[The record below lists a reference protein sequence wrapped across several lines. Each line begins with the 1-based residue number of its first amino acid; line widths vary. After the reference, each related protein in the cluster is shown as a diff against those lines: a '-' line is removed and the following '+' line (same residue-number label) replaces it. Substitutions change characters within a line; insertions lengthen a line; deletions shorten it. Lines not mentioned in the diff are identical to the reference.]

1 MDAAV
6 SASAG
11 YTLRL
16 RPGARLGEDGA
27 LSYGMARLALKDRS
41 EFARQAL
48 EALAGE
54 GLDAEG
60 LAGSPQLG
68 MLVHQLESGG
78 WIARTVRGAERELAT
93 LEPLGFADV
102 LARRG
107 IESELPVRASRLALL
122 RAIDGATVIES
133 GHAKAHVRL
142 HEPRLAGL
150 FARLAVAVEPA
161 DLDPGEH
168 GLERDELDAV
178 IRLLLQARVVVR
190 EAEGGDPER
199 EHQALAQWD
208 PVDLLFHARSRLGR
222 RGEGYGGTYRFKDRF
237 SDVPAL
243 RDEPEDALALPKPDL
258 ERLTA
263 DDPPLQKV
271 IEERRSVRAHDD
283 AAPIDAAR
291 LGELLYR
298 TSRVKGTIEGGEHGT
313 FALRPYPNGGAL
325 YELEVYPLIRL
336 CEGVPA
342 GLYRYDGVRHGLV
355 SVSQPSAWTEG
366 LLQHARV
373 ATLMSEPP
381 QVLLVIAARF
391 DRVSW
396 KYEGMP
402 YALTLKHVGV
412 LYQTLYLAATAIGL
426 APCGLG
432 GGDSDLFARAA
443 GLDYEAET
451 SVGEFIVGS
460 RPAEEVG
467 PGIAEI
473 AEPTPDF

>member
-1 MDAAV
+1 MSEAAT
-6 SASAG
+6 ASAG
-11 YTLRL
+11 HTLRL
-16 RPGARLGEDGA
+16 RPGARLTDDGA
-27 LSYGMARLALKDRS
+27 LVYGMARLGLRDRS
-41 EFARQAL
+41 EFTISAM
-48 EALAGE
+48 EALAGD
-54 GLDAEG
+54 GLDADG
-60 LAGSPQLG
+60 LTGSPQLG

-78 WIARTVRGAERELAT
+78 WIARTVRAGDRPLAT

-102 LARRG
+102 LVRKG
-107 IESELPVRASRLALL
+107 LGPDLPLRTSRFALL
-122 RAIDGATVIES
+122 HALDGQTIVES
-133 GHAKAHVRL
+133 GHAKARVVL
-142 HEPRLAGL
+142 HEPLIAGL
-150 FARLAVAVEPA
+150 IAGLSAPVAED
-161 DLDPGEH
+161 DLDPAEY

-178 IRLLLQARVVVR
+178 IRLLLQARILVR
-190 EAEGGDPER
+190 DSADEPER
-199 EHQALAQWD
+199 SDQTLAQWD

-243 RDEPEDALALPKPDL
+243 REQPEEALALPKPDL
-258 ERLTA
+258 DRLMA

-271 IEERRSVRAHDD
+271 IEERKSVRMHDD
-283 AAPIDAAR
+283 GAPIDIAR

-298 TSRVKGTIEGGEHGT
+298 TSRVKGTIDHPEQGT

-325 YELEVYPLIRL
+325 YELEVYPVVRL

-342 GLYRYDGVRHGLV
+342 GLHRYDGVRHALV
-355 SVSQPSAWTEG
+355 PISEPSAFTEG
-366 LLQHARV
+366 LLQHSRV
-373 ATLMSEPP
+373 AALMESPP

-412 LYQTLYLAATAIGL
+412 LYQTLYLAATAMGL

-432 GGDSDLFARAA
+432 GGDSDLFSRAA
-443 GLDYEAET
+443 GVAYEAET
-451 SVGEFIVGS
+451 SVGEFILGS
-460 RPAEEVG
+460 RPAEGTG

-473 AEPTPDF
+473 AEPTPEF